1 MKHESNN
8 RPSTA
13 AGTAADRES
22 GSPYLVRV
30 NGPVVFAGNMGAA
43 NLGDQVEV
51 GKERLTGEIIGLEDD
66 VATIQVYEDTIGLGP
81 GEPVKSKQ
89 APLSVLLGPGI
100 LKSIYD
106 GIQRPL
112 EILREKSGTFIGR
125 GLTAPGIDLEKKWL
139 FTPALNRDD
148 QAGPL
153 TILGTIPETK
163 LIEHRVMVPPG
174 ISGRIAW
181 IAPAGE
187 YAVTETIARITTDSG
202 EVEVRSMQQW
212 PIRRPRPIAKRLP
225 PKVPVVTGQRV
236 IDFLFPAAR
245 GGACAIPG
253 GFGTGKT
260 VTQHQLAK
268 WSDVDIIIY
277 IGCGE
282 RGNEMTQVLEEFPE
296 LKDPKSGLPLMER
309 TSLIANTSNMPVTAR
324 EASIY
329 TGITIAE
336 YYRDMGY
343 HVAIMA
349 DSTSR
354 WAEALREISGRLE
367 QMPAEE
373 GYPAYLASRI
383 GDFYERAGRAEIT
396 DLAGNPREGSVTIIG
411 AVSPPGGDFSEP
423 VVTHTK
429 RFVRTF
435 WGLDRDLASA
445 RHFPSIHWNTS
456 YSEYD
461 VSEWWQEHAT
471 LSWKDLRARAVTLLK
486 EDDQLQNIVKLIGPD
501 ALPDR
506 QRITLETARMIKEA
520 FLQQSAFSDV
530 DCYCSPKKQLAMM
543 DLILHFYACANQAS
557 RSGTPVHR
565 IMAAAAVEKIF
576 RVKEEVAND
585 RLETIEELKQ
595 QITKEL
601 GE

>member
-1 MKHESNN
+1 MESVIL
-8 RPSTA
+8 RI
-13 AGTAADRES
+13 
-22 GSPYLVRV
+22 
-30 NGPVVFAGNMGAA
+30 NGPVVFADGMGLAG
-43 NLGDQVEV
+43 LGEQVDV
-51 GKERLTGEIIGLEDD
+51 GDEKLAGEIIALEDD
-66 VATIQVYEDTIGLGP
+66 VATIQVYEDTIGVKP
-81 GEPVKSKQ
+81 GEPVVARSE
-89 APLSVLLGPGI
+89 PLSVWLGPGI
-100 LKSIYD
+100 VRSIYD

-112 EILREKSGTFIGR
+112 QKLFDYSGTFLER
-125 GLTAPGIDLEKKWL
+125 GLSTPGIDLDRTWA
-139 FTPALNRDD
+139 FTPTKTIGDTIVSLS
-148 QAGPL
+148 
-153 TILGTIPETK
+153 ILGDVPETD
-163 LIEHRVMVPPG
+163 LIVHRVMVP
-174 ISGRIAW
+174 SGMSGNLTW
-181 IAPAGE
+181 IAAAGE
-187 YAVTETIARITTDSG
+187 YTVTDVIAKVETAAGEREIT
-202 EVEVRSMQQW
+202 MLQKW

-225 PKVPVVTGQRV
+225 PRVPVITGQRV

-268 WSDVDIIIY
+268 WSDVDMIVY

-282 RGNEMTQVLEEFPE
+282 RGNEMTQVLEEFPV
-296 LKDPKSGLPLMER
+296 LKDPRSGKPIMER
-309 TSLIANTSNMPVTAR
+309 TALIANTSNMPVTAR

-329 TGITIAE
+329 TGITMAE

-343 HVAIMA
+343 HVAVMA

-383 GDFYERAGRAEIT
+383 GDVYERAGRSMIEDSDGT
-396 DLAGNPREGSVTIIG
+396 TREGSVTIIG

-461 VSEWWQEHAT
+461 VSAWYAEHAE
-471 LSWKDLRARAVTLLK
+471 LPWAELREKTKALLK
-486 EDDQLQNIVKLIGPD
+486 EDEQLQNIVKLIGAD
-501 ALPDR
+501 ALPDK
-506 QRITLETARMIKEA
+506 QRITIETSRLIKEA
-520 FLQQSAFSDV
+520 FLQQAAFSEV
-530 DCYCSPKKQLAMM
+530 DSYCPLEKQLAMI
-543 DLILHFYACANQAS
+543 DIILSFHEQALKAS
-557 RSGTPVHR
+557 AEGKPVHQLLSAE
-565 IMAAAAVEKIF
+565 IVEEIH
-576 RVKEEVAND
+576 RMKEAIPADEMV
-585 RLETIEELKQ
+585 RFVELKRRV
-595 QITKEL
+595 EA
-601 GE
+601 GF

>member
-1 MKHESNN
+1 MTEKEPTLL
-8 RPSTA
+8 RI
-13 AGTAADRES
+13 
-22 GSPYLVRV
+22 
-30 NGPVVFAGNMGAA
+30 NGPVVFADGMGRAG
-43 NLGDQVEV
+43 LGEQVDV
-51 GKERLTGEIIGLEDD
+51 GDEKLTGEIIALDRD
-66 VATIQVYEDTIGLGP
+66 VATIQVYEDTRGLKP
-81 GEPVKSKQ
+81 GEPV
-89 APLSVLLGPGI
+89 APRGEPMSAWLGPGI
-100 LKSIYD
+100 LRSIYD

-112 EILREKSGTFIGR
+112 EKLHEHSGTFLAR
-125 GLTAPGIDLEKKWL
+125 GLSTPGIDLSHAWS
-139 FTPALNRDD
+139 FTPTMTEGDEVV
-148 QAGPL
+148 PL
-153 TILGTIPETK
+153 SILGEVPETH
-163 LIEHRVMVPPG
+163 LITHRVLAPFGVEG
-174 ISGRIAW
+174 KVTW
-181 IAPAGE
+181 IAEAGD
-187 YAVTETIARITTDSG
+187 YRVTDVIAKVSDG
-202 EVEVRSMQQW
+202 ENERELTMLHKW
-212 PIRRPRPIAKRLP
+212 PIRRPRQIAKRLAP
-225 PKVPVVTGQRV
+225 RVPVITGQRV

-268 WSDVDIIIY
+268 WSDVDVIVY

-282 RGNEMTQVLEEFPE
+282 RGNEMTQVLDEFPV
-296 LKDPKSGLPLMER
+296 LKDPRSGKPIMER
-309 TSLIANTSNMPVTAR
+309 TALIANTSNMPVTAR

-329 TGITIAE
+329 TGVTMAE

-383 GDFYERAGRAEIT
+383 GEVYERAGRAEIT
-396 DLAGNPREGSVTIIG
+396 ESDGSTREGSVTIIG

-423 VVTHTK
+423 VTTHTK

-461 VSEWWQEHAT
+461 VSAWYAEHAG
-471 LSWKDLRARAVTLLK
+471 LPWAELRDRVRALLK
-486 EDDQLQNIVKLIGPD
+486 DDDQLQNIVKLIGPD

-506 QRITLETARMIKEA
+506 QRVVLESARLVKEA
-520 FLQQSAFSDV
+520 FLQQGAFSEV
-530 DCYCSPKKQLAMM
+530 DSYCSVEKQLRMIDVILTFHEAALKASAGGRPIHEIISMPVVEEIHRM
-543 DLILHFYACANQAS
+543 KESVSNDDL
-557 RSGTPVHR
+557 
-565 IMAAAAVEKIF
+565 
-576 RVKEEVAND
+576 D
-585 RLETIEELKQ
+585 RLDALKKKIEQGFER
-595 QITKEL
+595 
-601 GE
+601 

>member
-1 MKHESNN
+1 MKAQSVI
-8 RPSTA
+8 
-13 AGTAADRES
+13 
-22 GSPYLVRV
+22 LRV
-30 NGPVVFAGNMGAA
+30 NGPVVFANNMGFAG
-43 NLGDQVEV
+43 LGEQVEV
-51 GKERLTGEIIGLEDD
+51 GHEKLTGEIIALDRD
-66 VATIQVYEDTIGLGP
+66 TATIQVYEDTIGIKP
-81 GEPVKSKQ
+81 GEPVVSRGE
-89 APLSVLLGPGI
+89 PLSVWLGPGI
-100 LKSIYD
+100 MRSIYD

-112 EILREKSGTFIGR
+112 EKLHEFSGTFLAR
-125 GLTAPGIDLEKKWL
+125 GLTTPGIDFDHIWVFKPK
-139 FTPALNRDD
+139 RKVGDD
-148 QAGPL
+148 IVSLSIVGEVQ
-153 TILGTIPETK
+153 ETDIIMHK
-163 LIEHRVMVPPG
+163 IMVPWG
-174 ISGRIAW
+174 ISGKLTW
-181 IAPAGE
+181 IADEGE
-187 YAVTETIARITTDSG
+187 YKVTDVIAKVTTASG
-202 EVEVRSMQQW
+202 EKEIKMVQKW
-212 PIRRPRPIAKRLP
+212 PIRKPRPIAKRLP
-225 PKVPVVTGQRV
+225 PCVPVITGQRV

-268 WSDVDIIIY
+268 WSDVDVIVY

-282 RGNEMTQVLEEFPE
+282 RGNEMTQVLEEFPV
-296 LKDPKSGLPLMER
+296 LKDPRSQKPIMER
-309 TSLIANTSNMPVTAR
+309 TALIANTSNMPVTAR

-329 TGITIAE
+329 TGVTMAE

-383 GDFYERAGRAEIT
+383 GDVYERAGRSEIQ
-396 DLAGNPREGSVTIIG
+396 DSDGSVREGSVTIIG

-461 VSEWWQEHAT
+461 VSAWYAENAKLPWSE
-471 LSWKDLRARAVTLLK
+471 LRSKAKALLK
-486 EDDQLQNIVKLIGPD
+486 EDDRLQNIVKLIGPD

-506 QRITLETARMIKEA
+506 QRIVLESARLIKEA
-520 FLQQSAFSDV
+520 FLQQAAFSEADS
-530 DCYCSPKKQLAMM
+530 YCPIEKQLGMIDIILLFHERALKASSNGKPVHQIVSMPIVETIHRMKESVPPDQLEKLSEIKKQVE
-543 DLILHFYACANQAS
+543 QAFE
-557 RSGTPVHR
+557 G
-565 IMAAAAVEKIF
+565 
-576 RVKEEVAND
+576 
-585 RLETIEELKQ
+585 
-595 QITKEL
+595 
-601 GE
+601 

>member
-1 MKHESNN
+1 MESQ
-8 RPSTA
+8 SVI
-13 AGTAADRES
+13 
-22 GSPYLVRV
+22 LRV
-30 NGPVVFAGNMGAA
+30 NGPVVFASGMGMAG
-43 NLGDQVEV
+43 LGEQVDV
-51 GKERLTGEIIGLEDD
+51 GDEKLTGEIIALENDA
-66 VATIQVYEDTIGLGP
+66 ATIQVYEDTIGLKP
-81 GEPVKSKQ
+81 GEPVV
-89 APLSVLLGPGI
+89 ARGEPLSVWLGPGI
-100 LKSIYD
+100 LRSIYD

-112 EILREKSGTFIGR
+112 QKLYEYSGTFLER
-125 GLTAPGIDLEKKWL
+125 GLSTPGIDLEKQWS
-139 FTPALNRDD
+139 FTPTK
-148 QAGPL
+148 QAGSEIVSL
-153 TILGTIPETK
+153 SVLGEVPETE
-163 LIEHRVMVPPG
+163 LITHRVMVPWG
-174 ISGRIAW
+174 VSGTLTW
-181 IAPAGE
+181 IAEAGD
-187 YAVTETIARITTDSG
+187 YTVTDVIAKVATASG
-202 EVEVRSMQQW
+202 EREFCMLHKW
-212 PIRRPRPIAKRLP
+212 PIRKPRPIAKRLAP
-225 PKVPVVTGQRV
+225 RVPMITGQRV

-268 WSDVDIIIY
+268 WSDVDMIVY

-282 RGNEMTQVLEEFPE
+282 RGNEMTQVLEEFPV
-296 LKDPKSGLPLMER
+296 LKDPRSGKPIMER
-309 TSLIANTSNMPVTAR
+309 TALIANTSNMPVTAR

-329 TGITIAE
+329 TGITMAE

-383 GDFYERAGRAEIT
+383 GDVYERAGRAEIVDSDGST
-396 DLAGNPREGSVTIIG
+396 REGSVTIIG

-461 VSEWWQEHAT
+461 VSAWYAENVEMPWA
-471 LSWKDLRARAVTLLK
+471 DLRERAKALLK
-486 EDDQLQNIVKLIGPD
+486 EDEQLQNIVKLIGAD
-501 ALPDR
+501 ALPDK
-506 QRITLETARMIKEA
+506 QRITLESARLVKEA
-520 FLQQSAFSDV
+520 FLQQGAFSEV
-530 DCYCSPKKQLAMM
+530 DSYCPLEKQLAMI
-543 DLILHFYACANQAS
+543 DIILTFHAQALQSSSAGQPVQKIVSSPLVEEIHRMKEAIPANEME
-557 RSGTPVHR
+557 RFT
-565 IMAAAAVEKIF
+565 
-576 RVKEEVAND
+576 
-585 RLETIEELKQ
+585 ELKRR
-595 QITKEL
+595 IETEF
-601 GE
+601 GR

>member
-1 MKHESNN
+1 MESVIL
-8 RPSTA
+8 RI
-13 AGTAADRES
+13 
-22 GSPYLVRV
+22 
-30 NGPVVFAGNMGAA
+30 NGPVVFADGMGLAG
-43 NLGDQVEV
+43 LGEQVDV
-51 GKERLTGEIIGLEDD
+51 GDEKLAGEIIALEDD
-66 VATIQVYEDTIGLGP
+66 VATIQVYEDTIGVKP
-81 GEPVKSKQ
+81 GEPVVARSE
-89 APLSVLLGPGI
+89 PLSVWLGPGI
-100 LKSIYD
+100 VRSIYD

-112 EILREKSGTFIGR
+112 QKLFDYSGTFLER
-125 GLTAPGIDLEKKWL
+125 GLSTPGIDLDRTWA
-139 FTPALNRDD
+139 FTPTKTIGDTIVSLS
-148 QAGPL
+148 
-153 TILGTIPETK
+153 ILGDVPETD
-163 LIEHRVMVPPG
+163 LIVHRVMVP
-174 ISGRIAW
+174 SGMSGNLTW
-181 IAPAGE
+181 IAAAGE
-187 YAVTETIARITTDSG
+187 YTVTDVIAKVETAAGEREIT
-202 EVEVRSMQQW
+202 MLQKW

-225 PKVPVVTGQRV
+225 PRVPVITGQRV

-268 WSDVDIIIY
+268 WSDVDMIVY

-282 RGNEMTQVLEEFPE
+282 RGNEMTQVLEEFPV
-296 LKDPKSGLPLMER
+296 LKDPRSGKPIMER
-309 TSLIANTSNMPVTAR
+309 TALIANTSNMPVTAR

-329 TGITIAE
+329 TGITMAE

-343 HVAIMA
+343 HVAVMA

-383 GDFYERAGRAEIT
+383 GDVYERAGRSMIEDSDGT
-396 DLAGNPREGSVTIIG
+396 TREGSVTIIG

-461 VSEWWQEHAT
+461 VSAWYAEHAE
-471 LSWKDLRARAVTLLK
+471 LPWAELREKTKALLK
-486 EDDQLQNIVKLIGPD
+486 EDEQLQNIVKLIGAD
-501 ALPDR
+501 ALPDK
-506 QRITLETARMIKEA
+506 QRITIETSRLIKEA
-520 FLQQSAFSDV
+520 FLQQAAFSEV
-530 DCYCSPKKQLAMM
+530 DSYCPLEKQLAMI
-543 DLILHFYACANQAS
+543 DIILSFHEQALKAS
-557 RSGTPVHR
+557 AEGKPVHQLLSAE
-565 IMAAAAVEKIF
+565 IVEEIH
-576 RVKEEVAND
+576 RMKEAIPADEMERFV
-585 RLETIEELKQ
+585 ELKRRV
-595 QITKEL
+595 EA
-601 GE
+601 GF